1 MQVLVERTTGE
12 GRPNGRAN
20 FPGANA
26 RHAVP
31 LLVWDGAILSANF
44 CGESRRARFGAT
56 ASVGCTKCE
65 GGLAAEGAVCG
76 SEEFPPMFS
85 ANYCEVLKEPPICEA
100 PLPPRERPLP
110 LPTR

>member
-31 LLVWDGAILSANF
+31 LLVWDGADALATVDPDLASMVLGVLRDAASQAERFAVLVRRTPGVTAEPMMLS
-44 CGESRRARFGAT
+44 
-56 ASVGCTKCE
+56 
-65 GGLAAEGAVCG
+65 GLDG
-76 SEEFPPMFS
+76 
-85 ANYCEVLKEPPICEA
+85 L
-100 PLPPRERPLP
+100 L
-110 LPTR
+110 